1 MTKRIL
7 LAAITASSALT
18 SGLAW
23 ADENANVSSN
33 DSSNVSSNIVTSALA
48 NGTIT
53 GEVYVGFFDKGYDLD
68 NSSAASGYSAS
79 DIELDELRLG
89 YSTRISDSTELG
101 IEIELES
108 DDVIYDLFVA
118 KSINDT
124 TTITAGRFKQI
135 ASRDAAIERSD
146 NPLTTSVSL
155 LDIAAEADDTTV
167 NGYALDDLA
176 LLTAGFARRVDGVEL
191 KTASESGLNG
201 TFSLY
206 KGGNDSTDGDFK
218 RNFGL
223 AGSTGWQAIGD
234 ERQYG
239 FTAAWFLQ
247 DGDQSDTS
255 NSADSHG
262 YSFTANLATEF
273 FAGSITYAGSEVDV
287 EQLGVTTT
295 NDVDGITIAGVINL
309 YDAQRSTDQY
319 GILQRPTA
327 LEDELS
333 CEAGFNISTT
343 SIDDGTNTIDV
354 NTISIAFNAY
364 YGAYTKLYI
373 TWSEEEW
380 EFDGGKNYVVD
391 QLAIG
396 ARLDF

>member
-33 DSSNVSSNIVTSALA
+33 DSSNVSNNIVTSALA

-135 ASRDAAIERSD
+135 ASRSAAMERSD

-155 LDIAAEADDTTV
+155 LDIAADANDTTV
-167 NGYALDDLA
+167 NGNALDDLA

-191 KTASESGLNG
+191 KTASESGLN
-201 TFSLY
+201 
-206 KGGNDSTDGDFK
+206 
-218 RNFGL
+218 
-223 AGSTGWQAIGD
+223 
-234 ERQYG
+234 
-239 FTAAWFLQ
+239 
-247 DGDQSDTS
+247 
-255 NSADSHG
+255 
-262 YSFTANLATEF
+262 
-273 FAGSITYAGSEVDV
+273 
-287 EQLGVTTT
+287 
-295 NDVDGITIAGVINL
+295 
-309 YDAQRSTDQY
+309 
-319 GILQRPTA
+319 
-327 LEDELS
+327 
-333 CEAGFNISTT
+333 
-343 SIDDGTNTIDV
+343 
-354 NTISIAFNAY
+354 
-364 YGAYTKLYI
+364 
-373 TWSEEEW
+373 
-380 EFDGGKNYVVD
+380 
-391 QLAIG
+391 
-396 ARLDF
+396 

>member
-18 SGLAW
+18 SSFTW
-23 ADENANVSSN
+23 ADENANVSN
-33 DSSNVSSNIVTSALA
+33 NAPNNMVTSALA
-48 NGTIT
+48 NGTIN

-68 NSSAASGYSAS
+68 NSSAANGYSVS

-89 YSTRISDSTELG
+89 FNTRISDSTELG

-135 ASRDAAIERSD
+135 ASRDAATERSD

-155 LDIAAEADDTTV
+155 LDIAAEANDTTV
-167 NGYALDDLA
+167 NGYTLDDLA

-247 DGDQSDTS
+247 DGDQSDIS

-273 FAGSITYAGSEVDV
+273 FAGSITYSGSEVDV
-287 EQLGVTTT
+287 EQLGVTST
-295 NDVDGITIAGVINL
+295 NDVDGIAIAGVINL
-309 YDAQRSTDQY
+309 YDAQRSFDQY

-333 CEAGFNISTT
+333 CEAGFNVSTT

-354 NTISIAFNAY
+354 NTIGVAFNAY